1 MTARR
6 RSGPGAERP
15 GPGQDR
21 AAAAEAFDE
30 LRPLLFAIAYRMLG
44 SVTEAEDIVQEAF
57 LRYHR
62 VTSGGGPEGPSKP
75 ESPKAYL
82 SAVTTRLC
90 IDHARSARVRRET
103 YVGQW
108 LPEPVLTDPAAPGS
122 ARLAGAD
129 PASLAEQSDTMSMAF
144 LLLLER
150 LSPVERAVF
159 LLHDVFSYGYDE
171 VASIVGRSEDACRQ
185 LGYRARKHVAA
196 GQRRFEASRRKST
209 ELAERFFA
217 AMAAGDMDGLVS
229 MLAADAVVVG
239 DAGTTKPAW
248 PRPIVG
254 RDKIGKLFAA
264 LGSQLDEVGGT
275 IRPAGVNGQPGAL
288 FLAADGRLISVMA
301 LEIEDDR
308 VVGARSVI
316 NRDKLRHLG
325 PLADMPGLLEQA
337 RGARPRGTTRR
348 DNRPVT

>member
-1 MTARR
+1 MT
-6 RSGPGAERP
+6 
-15 GPGQDR
+15 
-21 AAAAEAFDE
+21 AEAFGE
-30 LRPLLFAIAYRMLG
+30 LRPLMFAIAYRMLG
-44 SVTEAEDIVQEAF
+44 SVAEAEDIVQEAF

-62 VTSGGGPEGPSKP
+62 VISQGGGPGGTVKP

-108 LPEPVLTDPAAPGS
+108 LPEPVLTDLPAPGGPDPAA
-122 ARLAGAD
+122 
-129 PASLAEQSDTMSMAF
+129 LAEQADTMSMTF

-171 VASIVGRSEDACRQ
+171 IAAIVGRSADACRQ

-196 GQRRFEASRRKST
+196 GQRRFEASRRKSA

-217 AMAAGDMDGLVS
+217 AMSAGDLDGLVS

-239 DAGTTKPAW
+239 DAGTTKPNW

-254 RDKIGKLFAA
+254 RDRIGRLFAA
-264 LGSQLDEVGGT
+264 LGTQLRQAGGR
-275 IRPAGVNGQPGAL
+275 IQLAGVNGGPGAL
-288 FLAADGRLISVMA
+288 LLAPDGRLIAVMA
-301 LEIEDDR
+301 LEVADGQ
-308 VVGARSVI
+308 VSGARSVI

-325 PLADMPGLLEQA
+325 PLADLPELLEQA
-337 RGARPRGTTRR
+337 RR
-348 DNRPVT
+348 DRSAEATAS

>member
-1 MTARR
+1 MT
-6 RSGPGAERP
+6 
-15 GPGQDR
+15 
-21 AAAAEAFDE
+21 AEAFGD
-30 LRPLLFAIAYRMLG
+30 LRPLMFAIAYRMLG
-44 SVTEAEDIVQEAF
+44 SVTDAEDIVQEAF

-62 VTSGGGPEGPSKP
+62 ATSRDEGVAGAIRP

-108 LPEPVLTDPAAPGS
+108 LPEPVLTGLPAPGGAS
-122 ARLAGAD
+122 LAASDSSGPD
-129 PASLAEQSDTMSMAF
+129 PASLAEQSDTLSMAF

-171 VASIVGRSEDACRQ
+171 IARIVGRSQDACRQ

-196 GQRRFEASRRKST
+196 GQRRFEASKRTSA

-217 AMAAGDMDGLVS
+217 AMSAGDLDGLVS

-239 DAGTTKPAW
+239 DAGTTKPNW

-254 RDKIGKLFAA
+254 RDKVGRLFAA
-264 LGSQLDEVGGT
+264 LGAQLRQVGGT
-275 IRPAGVNGQPGAL
+275 IRPAGVNGGPGAL
-288 FLAADGRLISVMA
+288 LLAPDGRLIAVMA
-301 LEIEDDR
+301 LE
-308 VVGARSVI
+308 VSGGQVTGACSVI

-325 PLADMPGLLEQA
+325 PLADLPELLEQA
-337 RGARPRGTTRR
+337 RAPGAGQAAAR
-348 DNRPVT
+348 